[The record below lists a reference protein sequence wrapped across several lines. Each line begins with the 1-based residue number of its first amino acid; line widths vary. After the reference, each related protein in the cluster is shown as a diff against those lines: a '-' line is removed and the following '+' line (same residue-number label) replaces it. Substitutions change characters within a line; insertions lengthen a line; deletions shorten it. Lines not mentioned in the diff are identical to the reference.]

1 MFNQLRKKKLNNEW
15 KNKQTNEQ
23 KTTLTFVL
31 WKIHCNLNAAKQQ
44 TCENDKTRKER
55 TKIKNLINYFI
66 HL

>member
-1 MFNQLRKKKLNNEW
+1 MK
-15 KNKQTNEQ
+15 KQTNEQ